1 MNNYR
6 LFTVRYFSVRSSI
19 SRALPY
25 GWPSWMSVKSTLGGW
40 GGGGRF
46 GRRRENFF
54 FLPSSS
60 HHLYT
65 PDARPRGTCETKM
78 AALTS
83 KRSILTILRKNTGQL
98 TV

>member
-1 MNNYR
+1 MFEMNNYR
-6 LFTVRYFSVRSSI
+6 LFTARYFSVRSSI

-25 GWPSWMSVKSTLGGW
+25 GWPSWMSVKSTLGGGDGL
-40 GGGGRF
+40 GGG
-46 GRRRENFF
+46 EKIF

-60 HHLYT
+60 HRLYT
-65 PDARPRGTCETKM
+65 PDARPLGTYETKT
-78 AALTS
+78 AALTG